1 MINYYTM
8 SSKIQKPF
16 IKWVGGK
23 TQLLDNIIKKIPKEM
38 NNYFETFLGGGAVL
52 FAVLSLKKQGN
63 IKVNGQV
70 YATDVNSSLIN
81 LYRKIQS
88 SHEELFK
95 VIQGFI
101 KEYDSIKVFKGSKK
115 PVDKVEAMTSK
126 ESYYY
131 WLRDKYNSEDKCSIL
146 SAALFIIINKLC
158 FRGMY
163 REGPNGFN
171 VPFGHYKKTPTVITK
186 DEIDNISNL
195 IQEVTFID
203 CSFEDVFELINTE
216 SDFVYLDPPYA
227 PENETSF
234 VGYVADGFS
243 KEMHENLFRKTKE
256 LDEKGVRF
264 MMSNANVDMVTNAFQ
279 EFQIEKIVARRAI
292 NSKDPSATTKELI
305 VCN

>member
-1 MINYYTM
+1 M
-8 SSKIQKPF
+8 SNKIQKPF

-63 IKVNGQV
+63 IKVNGQI

-81 LYRKIQS
+81 VYRKIQS

-131 WLRDKYNSEDKCSIL
+131 WLRDKYNTEDKCSIL

-279 EFQIEKIVARRAI
+279 DFQIEKIVARRAI

-305 VCN
+305 VYN

>member
-16 IKWVGGK
+16 LKWVGGK
-23 TQLLDNIIKKIPKEM
+23 TQLLDKIIKKIPKEM

-63 IKVNGQV
+63 IKVNGQI

-171 VPFGHYKKTPTVITK
+171 VPFGHYKKTPSVITK

-227 PENETSF
+227 PENKTSF

>member
-8 SSKIQKPF
+8 SNKIQKPF

-63 IKVNGQV
+63 IKVNGQI

-131 WLRDKYNSEDKCSIL
+131 WLRDKYNTEDKCSIL

-203 CSFEDVFELINTE
+203 CSFEDIFELINTE

-305 VCN
+305 VYN

>member
-63 IKVNGQV
+63 IKVNGQI

-131 WLRDKYNSEDKCSIL
+131 WLRDKYNTEDKCSIL

-203 CSFEDVFELINTE
+203 CSFEDIFELINTE

-305 VCN
+305 VYN

>member
-1 MINYYTM
+1 M
-8 SSKIQKPF
+8 SNKIQKPF

-63 IKVNGQV
+63 IKVNGQI

-131 WLRDKYNSEDKCSIL
+131 WLRDKYNTEDKCSIL

-203 CSFEDVFELINTE
+203 CSFEDIFELINTE

-305 VCN
+305 VYN

>member
-1 MINYYTM
+1 M
-8 SSKIQKPF
+8 SNKIQKPF

-63 IKVNGQV
+63 IKVNGQI

-115 PVDKVEAMTSK
+115 PVDKVEAITSK

>member
-1 MINYYTM
+1 M
-8 SSKIQKPF
+8 SNKIQKPF

-63 IKVNGQV
+63 IKVNGQI

-81 LYRKIQS
+81 VYRKIQS

-131 WLRDKYNSEDKCSIL
+131 WLRDKYNTEDKCSIL

>member
-16 IKWVGGK
+16 LKWVGGK
-23 TQLLDNIIKKIPKEM
+23 TQLLDKIIKKMPKEM

-63 IKVNGQV
+63 IKVKGDI
-70 YATDVNSSLIN
+70 YATDVNRSLIN

-88 SHEELFK
+88 NHDELFIT
-95 VIQGFI
+95 IQRFI
-101 KEYDSIKVFKGSKK
+101 QEYDSIEVFKGTRK
-115 PVDKVEAMTSK
+115 PVDKDEAMTSK

-131 WLRDKYNSEDKCSIL
+131 WLRDKYNSEEECSIL

-171 VPFGHYKKTPTVITK
+171 VPFGHYKKTPTIITK
-186 DEIDNISNL
+186 DEMDNISNL

-203 CSFEDVFELINTE
+203 CSFEDVFELIDTE
-216 SDFVYLDPPYA
+216 NDFVYLDPPYA
-227 PENETSF
+227 PENEKSF

-243 KEMHENLFRKTKE
+243 TDMHESLFQKTKK
-256 LDEKGVRF
+256 LHEKGVLF
-264 MMSNANVDMVTNAFQ
+264 MMSNANVDMVTKAFQ
-279 EFQIEKIVARRAI
+279 DFQIEKIVARRAI
-292 NSKDPSATTKELI
+292 NSKDPSAKTKELI

>member
-1 MINYYTM
+1 M
-8 SSKIQKPF
+8 SNKIQKPF

-63 IKVNGQV
+63 IKVNGQI

-81 LYRKIQS
+81 VYRKIQS

-131 WLRDKYNSEDKCSIL
+131 WLRDKYNTEDKCSIL

-305 VCN
+305 VYN